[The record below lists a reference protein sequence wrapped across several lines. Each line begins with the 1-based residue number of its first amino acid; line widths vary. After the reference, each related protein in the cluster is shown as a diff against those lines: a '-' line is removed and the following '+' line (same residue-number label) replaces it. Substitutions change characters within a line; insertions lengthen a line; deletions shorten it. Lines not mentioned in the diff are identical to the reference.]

1 MNTFERKYEIS
12 ILLLEIMKD
21 LSFMLPIFVMF
32 LGRKF
37 PSKSHMQFSILRRR
51 LFFLVLWQR
60 LLCSLFFV
68 GQKKRSC
75 STKKKRFL
83 RRVGQKSSFSLVLK
97 NESPLPFFQKF
108 YFSQRRPPPIQYYSK
123 TMWNW
128 LRKQLE
134 ATAQS
139 FFPIFYGWRRGVIA
153 SSKSFQSSVWV
164 KARFFWFFRHLRWV

>member
-1 MNTFERKYEIS
+1 
-12 ILLLEIMKD
+12 
-21 LSFMLPIFVMF
+21 MF

-37 PSKSHMQFSILRRR
+37 PSKSHTQFSLLRRR

-68 GQKKRSC
+68 GQKK
-75 STKKKRFL
+75 KKLFH
-83 RRVGQKSSFSLVLK
+83 QKEKIFETSDKNQAFRWCWKMSRHFPSS
-97 NESPLPFFQKF
+97 KF
-108 YFSQRRPPPIQYYSK
+108 YFSQRPPPIHYYSK